1 MKVYKILKAG
11 NLMMLR
17 AYIKGPEG
25 KAYPKL
31 LVDTGSAYTII
42 AHEFLEMIGCSP
54 ALCKKRRRV
63 FTASG
68 IEMLPVVEVC
78 GNISPHIAFRNIY
91 GRSFGNGFSV

>member
-42 AHEFLEMIGCSP
+42 SHEFLEMIGCSP
-54 ALCKKRRRV
+54 ALCKKRSDMGLGAD
-63 FTASG
+63 FESCKFSG
-68 IEMLPVVEVC
+68 IM
-78 GNISPHIAFRNIY
+78 
-91 GRSFGNGFSV
+91 